1 MRLHRVRLDASSLW
15 HSSDIFFS
23 LALEKNRPLRAHLFL
38 QIFAFLNPIF
48 FCEAYLFFVFLATF
62 AFGLVFGTLVSTFV
76 CGGFCSSCGISS
88 SFFVLIIVAA
98 ATLSV
103 AVSLMIITPWVSRVS
118 LGIPLSVTLITCP
131 LWEVIISASSSFVK
145 IWSCDM
151 NMRLALCFFCQTGC
165 IS

>member
-62 AFGLVFGTLVSTFV
+62 ALGFALTGFLTIFFFGDFGFTTFGLLVVFGL
-76 CGGFCSSCGISS
+76 GF
-88 SFFVLIIVAA
+88 
-98 ATLSV
+98 
-103 AVSLMIITPWVSRVS
+103 
-118 LGIPLSVTLITCP
+118 
-131 LWEVIISASSSFVK
+131 
-145 IWSCDM
+145 
-151 NMRLALCFFCQTGC
+151 
-165 IS
+165 